1 MELTQET
8 PAPTITKQRS
18 QATHSLVLRASS
30 HLVKRYYFAL
40 ADNEV
45 VEWNREGLSPQ
56 GRLRRRCR
64 EGAAGMGGRGGGG
77 VAQELSAVAG
87 QPRLS
92 HLCGLTRATAV
103 LKARPR
109 KGDL

>member
-1 MELTQET
+1 MEQRRAVPTGKAET
-8 PAPTITKQRS
+8 SLQRRGS
-18 QATHSLVLRASS
+18 W
-30 HLVKRYYFAL
+30 
-40 ADNEV
+40 D
-45 VEWNREGLSPQ
+45 G
-56 GRLRRRCR
+56 
-64 EGAAGMGGRGGGG
+64 GAGGGG

>member
-8 PAPTITKQRS
+8 LAPTITEQRS

-64 EGAAGMGGRGGGG
+64 EGAAGMRGGGG
-77 VAQELSAVAG
+77 TGALSGGRSAKAVSSLWSDQSNSRTKG
-87 QPRLS
+87 QAKKR
-92 HLCGLTRATAV
+92 
-103 LKARPR
+103 
-109 KGDL
+109 

>member
-8 PAPTITKQRS
+8 PAPTITEQRS

-64 EGAAGMGGRGGGG
+64 EGAAGMRGG

-87 QPRLS
+87 QPRPS
-92 HLCGLTRATAV
+92 RLCGLTRATAG

>member
-8 PAPTITKQRS
+8 PAPTITKQRL

-64 EGAAGMGGRGGGG
+64 EGAAGMGGRGGEAWHRSSQRWPVSQGCLIS
-77 VAQELSAVAG
+77 VV
-87 QPRLS
+87 
-92 HLCGLTRATAV
+92 
-103 LKARPR
+103 
-109 KGDL
+109 

>member
-64 EGAAGMGGRGGGG
+64 EGAAGMGGRGGGRRG
-77 VAQELSAVAG
+77 TGALSGGRSAKAVSSLWSDQSNSSTKG
-87 QPRLS
+87 QAKKR
-92 HLCGLTRATAV
+92 
-103 LKARPR
+103 
-109 KGDL
+109 

>member
-40 ADNEV
+40 ADNDV

-64 EGAAGMGGRGGGG
+64 EGAAGMGGRGGDPKSK
-77 VAQELSAVAG
+77 V
-87 QPRLS
+87 
-92 HLCGLTRATAV
+92 HLI
-103 LKARPR
+103 
-109 KGDL
+109 